1 MVHAWVALP
10 WSRLVKVPIE
20 WVPILV
26 VIGQIVETFE
36 SSRKVIQKKP
46 TGRANAAL
54 VDAVHARARHQVGH
68 QDVKDRYRH
77 ISLAMSTSYSALT
90 SRVSLRGASGAR
102 QTLRST
108 SRPGASASGAVKA
121 RTRVSVKAEI
131 KEIMMPALSST
142 MTEGKIV
149 SWLMSEGDTIGK
161 GDAVVV
167 VESDKADMDV
177 ESFVDGIIAHIMVED
192 GEVATVGAPIAYVV
206 DSEDEIAAAKAKA
219 GGGGAAAAAP
229 APAAQAPAAAA
240 PAPAAAAPAP
250 AAAAPAPAAAAPTP
264 AAAAG
269 RIVATPYAKKLAK
282 KHKVDINAVRGTG
295 LNGRITAIDIETAAG
310 VPPTP
315 KAGAAPAA
323 APAKA
328 APAAAKAAPVAPP
341 APVGT
346 ITPLAP
352 MQAAVA
358 KNMLPSLSV
367 PVSRVAM
374 KICTDEFDKL
384 YATLKPKGVTMTAL
398 LTKAVGVA
406 LAQHPLMFS
415 TYVDGQGIIYN
426 DKVNIAVAVALPSGL
441 ITPVLKDTAG
451 TDVYQLGRDWSALVK
466 KARGSGLAPADYA
479 GGTFT
484 ISNMGMFGV
493 SAFDAILPPGQTAI
507 LAVGG
512 SEKTVVPVNGMIGV
526 KTIMTVNCTA
536 DHRHVNGDVVA
547 AFLVTLKETIEN
559 PSSLTL

>member
-1 MVHAWVALP
+1 
-10 WSRLVKVPIE
+10 
-20 WVPILV
+20 
-26 VIGQIVETFE
+26 
-36 SSRKVIQKKP
+36 
-46 TGRANAAL
+46 
-54 VDAVHARARHQVGH
+54 
-68 QDVKDRYRH
+68 
-77 ISLAMSTSYSALT
+77 
-90 SRVSLRGASGAR
+90 
-102 QTLRST
+102 
-108 SRPGASASGAVKA
+108 
-121 RTRVSVKAEI
+121 
-131 KEIMMPALSST
+131 MPALSST

-177 ESFVDGIIAHIMVED
+177 ESFVDGIIAHIVVED

-219 GGGGAAAAAP
+219 GGGGGAAAAPAAAAP
-229 APAAQAPAAAA
+229 APAPAAAA

-250 AAAAPAPAAAAPTP
+250 AAAAPAPAAAAPAP

-282 KHKVDINAVRGTG
+282 KHKVDINTVRGTG

>member
-1 MVHAWVALP
+1 
-10 WSRLVKVPIE
+10 
-20 WVPILV
+20 
-26 VIGQIVETFE
+26 VIGENRSPRLNQHVEAL
-36 SSRKVIQKKP
+36 SKRNLR
-46 TGRANAAL
+46 GARCAAL
-54 VDAVHARARHQVGH
+54 VDAVHARARHQVATRTSRTVSSH
-68 QDVKDRYRH
+68 
-77 ISLAMSTSYSALT
+77 SLAMSTSYSALT

-108 SRPGASASGAVKA
+108 SRRGASASGGVKA

-177 ESFVDGIIAHIMVED
+177 ESFVDGIIAHIVVED

-219 GGGGAAAAAP
+219 GGGGGAAAAP
-229 APAAQAPAAAA
+229 AAAAPA

-250 AAAAPAPAAAAPTP
+250 AAAAPAPAPAAPAPAAAAPAP

-282 KHKVDINAVRGTG
+282 KHKVDINTVRGTG

>member
-1 MVHAWVALP
+1 MIK
-10 WSRLVKVPIE
+10 RFEKVR
-20 WVPILV
+20 
-26 VIGQIVETFE
+26 G
-36 SSRKVIQKKP
+36 VIQKKP
-46 TGRANAAL
+46 TTRASAAL
-54 VDAVHARARHQVGH
+54 VDAVHARARHQVATRTSRTVLSH
-68 QDVKDRYRH
+68 
-77 ISLAMSTSYSALT
+77 SLAMSASYSALT

-121 RTRVSVKAEI
+121 RTRVRVKAEI

-219 GGGGAAAAAP
+219 GGGGAAAPAP
-229 APAAQAPAAAA
+229 APAAPAAAA

-250 AAAAPAPAAAAPTP
+250 AAAAPAPAAVAPAP

-282 KHKVDINAVRGTG
+282 KHKVDINTVRGTG